1 MMFLCPKLG
10 KATTLNPALCRYLA
24 GVGSGYLDNV
34 TSLRSMLMDV
44 SNEWDQLGLPD
55 ACPYQPSQAEAELL
69 SVELDELESTERLR
83 AYFSRLLR

>member
-44 SNEWDQLGLPD
+44 SNEWD
-55 ACPYQPSQAEAELL
+55 
-69 SVELDELESTERLR
+69 
-83 AYFSRLLR
+83 